1 MKFNKKLHL
10 SLLKLFHM
18 KAKNVKSTRTP
29 IYRDMG
35 FLLEDVPTMKKAFTD
50 EVNHPHNPD
59 LYIYA
64 RYRNPNVVEAEERLM
79 KLEGSKWTLLTESGQ
94 AALDVALSI
103 FQRSNKS
110 NKWLFFTEIY
120 GGTNS
125 YIDKVLVQRRGI
137 EVIRFAPNGNS
148 YSMEA
153 FEKLISET
161 KPDVVFF
168 EVLSNPMLIAVD
180 GEAIIKIAKRHGAKV
195 IVDNTF
201 ATPILWK
208 PLNSGADLVYQ
219 SVTKYLAGHGNLS
232 AGSISGNDPELLKEA
247 IEYRKWVGHM
257 LSPDDAYRLI
267 DMLKTFEMR
276 FLKHCQNAHAIANFL
291 ENHPLVENV
300 LYPGLESHS
309 THNEAFRLFKGIAF
323 GGMVTFD
330 IKGSNREEKAQRCNM
345 FIQLVSDSIHL
356 VPTLGDADTILM
368 PVEPVWGDRYPFPGM
383 IRLSV
388 GIEDQKELLNVI
400 GNALNLIGKD

>member
-1 MKFNKKLHL
+1 MK
-10 SLLKLFHM
+10 S
-18 KAKNVKSTRTP
+18 KNVKSTRTP
-29 IYRDMG
+29 VYRDMG

-50 EVNHPHNPD
+50 EVNHPHSPD

-79 KLEGSKWTLLTESGQ
+79 KLEGSKWTLLTQSGQ
-94 AALDVALSI
+94 AALDVALSL
-103 FQRSNKS
+103 FQRSDKP

-125 YIDKVLVQRRGI
+125 YIDKVLIQRRGI
-137 EVIRFAPNGNS
+137 DVIRFAPNGNS

-153 FEKLISET
+153 FEKLMSET

-180 GEAIIKIAKRHGAKV
+180 GDAIIKIAKKHGAKV

-201 ATPILWK
+201 ATPILWR

-232 AGSISGNDPELLKEA
+232 AGAISGNDPELLKVA

-257 LSPDDAYRLI
+257 FSPDEAYRLI

-276 FLKHCQNAHAIANFL
+276 FLRHCQNAHTIANFL
-291 ENHPLVENV
+291 ENHPLVEKV
-300 LYPGLESHS
+300 LYPGLETHS

-330 IKGSNREEKAQRCNM
+330 IKGANREEKSQRCNM

-400 GNALNLIGKD
+400 GNALNIIGKD